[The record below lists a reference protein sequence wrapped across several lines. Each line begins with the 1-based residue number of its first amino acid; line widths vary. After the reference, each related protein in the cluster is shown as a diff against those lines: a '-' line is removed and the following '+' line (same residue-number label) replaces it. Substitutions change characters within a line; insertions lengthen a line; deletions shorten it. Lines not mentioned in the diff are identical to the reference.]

1 MNFLKKIGAQ
11 GIVATLF
18 VVSPLLAWAQATNTS
33 SATTFTIQNPLKVNS
48 VGDFIQSGVTIFTYV
63 VILAAVLAFVWVGFQ
78 YILARGNPGRM
89 KELSSWLLAIV
100 IGVAIVI
107 GARLLIQLVINTLSA
122 SGVVS
127 SGVIQSATNALQ
139 KQ

>member
-11 GIVATLF
+11 GLTATVFML
-18 VVSPLLAWAQATNTS
+18 SPILAWAQTTTT
-33 SATTFTIQNPLKVNS
+33 SATAFTIQNPLKVNS
-48 VGDFIQSGVTIFTYV
+48 VGDFIQTGVTIFTYL
-63 VILAAVLAFVWVGFQ
+63 VILFAVLAFVWVGFQ
-78 YILARGNPGRM
+78 YILARGKPDRM